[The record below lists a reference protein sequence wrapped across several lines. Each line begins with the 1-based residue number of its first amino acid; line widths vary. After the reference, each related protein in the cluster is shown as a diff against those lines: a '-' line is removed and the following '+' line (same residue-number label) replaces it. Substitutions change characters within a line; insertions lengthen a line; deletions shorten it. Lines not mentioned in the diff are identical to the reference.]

1 MSKNIC
7 GGSSEFAFLLGLSGK
22 PSISLVVL
30 IATTVITNTHAS
42 AYKVISYVNFNNT
55 FKVDRFVAAI

>member
-30 IATTVITNTHAS
+30 LATTVITNTHAS
-42 AYKVISYVNFNNT
+42 AYKVIKLCQFQQ
-55 FKVDRFVAAI
+55 